1 MLDIVHARSQ
11 TTRLGLLGQE
21 PVDPVGTISQTKES
35 SMKWFKRM
43 ITRWVREDWDNVGK
57 ELSRNEVE
65 KLQTSRGL
73 VRSNNDSID
82 GHAGLNITVMSA
94 IGGKIIT
101 FRHYDRRKDDT
112 QYRHYVIPD
121 ELDFEREL
129 GKMITMESIR
139 QA

>member
-1 MLDIVHARSQ
+1 
-11 TTRLGLLGQE
+11 
-21 PVDPVGTISQTKES
+21 
-35 SMKWFKRM
+35 MKWFKRM

>member
-1 MLDIVHARSQ
+1 
-11 TTRLGLLGQE
+11 
-21 PVDPVGTISQTKES
+21 
-35 SMKWFKRM
+35 
-43 ITRWVREDWDNVGK
+43 
-57 ELSRNEVE
+57 
-65 KLQTSRGL
+65 
-73 VRSNNDSID
+73 
-82 GHAGLNITVMSA
+82 MSA

-112 QYRHYVIPD
+112 NYRHYVIPD

>member
-1 MLDIVHARSQ
+1 MGA
-11 TTRLGLLGQE
+11 
-21 PVDPVGTISQTKES
+21 VGTIFETKES

-43 ITRWVREDWDNVGK
+43 ITRWVREDWDNVGASMRNRDEK
-57 ELSRNEVE
+57 IALSNA
-65 KLQTSRGL
+65 LTRGPI
-73 VRSNNDSID
+73 VRSNSDNID
-82 GHAGLNITVMSA
+82 GHTGLNITVMPA

-121 ELDFEREL
+121 DLDFEREL

-139 QA
+139 QG

>member
-1 MLDIVHARSQ
+1 
-11 TTRLGLLGQE
+11 
-21 PVDPVGTISQTKES
+21 
-35 SMKWFKRM
+35 MKWVKRM
-43 ITRWVREDWDNVGK
+43 ITRWVREDWDNAGATMRDR
-57 ELSRNEVE
+57 EE
-65 KLQTSRGL
+65 KVMLASHSTRGL
-73 VRSNNDSID
+73 VRSNSDSID

-112 QYRHYVIPD
+112 NYRHYVIPD

>member
-1 MLDIVHARSQ
+1 M
-11 TTRLGLLGQE
+11 
-21 PVDPVGTISQTKES
+21 DPVGTIFETKES
-35 SMKWFKRM
+35 SMNWFKRM
-43 ITRWVREDWDNVGK
+43 IVKWVREDWENASTG
-57 ELSRNEVE
+57 L
-65 KLQTSRGL
+65 TSMEANSLIKPR
-73 VRSNNDSID
+73 RSIGIDSSTVD

-112 QYRHYVIPD
+112 NYRHYVIPD

>member
-1 MLDIVHARSQ
+1 
-11 TTRLGLLGQE
+11 
-21 PVDPVGTISQTKES
+21 
-35 SMKWFKRM
+35 MKWFKRM

-57 ELSRNEVE
+57 ELSRAEVE

-73 VRSNNDSID
+73 VRSGGNDSID

-121 ELDFEREL
+121 DLDFEREL